1 MMKRIVSLMLAL
13 MLLLALVPA
22 QAEADVPEQ
31 LYRIVLRTEKGD
43 ETLGSGILFGTKT
56 ALLTAAACWAE
67 GELVAIGAD
76 GEHAVS
82 YRGAVAGTQLI
93 TLGLATESAAE
104 PLTITTA
111 DYLMDYV
118 LYGVKADGSFVAME
132 VRGSRKTVVD
142 NRAEALLHAEEGLL
156 PGAVMFG
163 DDFGIACVTVYQ
175 SGESEGAYATVA
187 DVTLSAIFGEGGH
200 NSIEKDRNTGAKVL
214 SGVTVTCENGLIVVD
229 WSASTGYT
237 MTENTVFTA
246 YIALMTNNYLSLDVL
261 EDGETTTSFPAVPE
275 KEAMI
280 WVVVSEDAKDAELM
294 PETASQVQ
302 FVTVP
307 KAEPIDMYGLK
318 NVRMGV
324 TPGEPG
330 MEGNAADFLPQE
342 PLTRETLS
350 DRDRPIYFQTE
361 DVYAVDAEDDDHTLM
376 VTLYTPEGYAHSYF
390 SGYVFM
396 PEYAASD
403 LWISDISDIF
413 ADYEMFCEGTPWPAG
428 EYRVLYTIDGFEVAE
443 LTFTLDAE

>member
-13 MLLLALVPA
+13 MLLLALVPV

-31 LYRIVLRTEKGD
+31 LYRIVLRTEAGD
-43 ETLGSGILFGTKT
+43 ETLGSGILFGSKT
-56 ALLTAAACWAE
+56 ALLTAASCWAE

-76 GEHAVS
+76 GEHMIS
-82 YRGAVAGTQLI
+82 YRGMVMGTQLI

-104 PLTITTA
+104 PLTVTTA

-118 LYGVKADGSFVAME
+118 LYGVAPDGSFVTMD
-132 VRGSRKTVVD
+132 VRGSRKTLLD
-142 NRAEALLHAEEGLL
+142 NRAEALLYAEEGLM

-163 DDFGIACVTVYQ
+163 DDFGLACVTVHQ
-175 SGESEGAYATVA
+175 AAEGEGAYAAVA
-187 DVTLSAIFGEGGH
+187 DVTLASVFGGGVAAV
-200 NSIEKDRNTGAKVL
+200 DGAQLV
-214 SGVTVTCENGLIVVD
+214 SGVTAKYDNGLIVVD
-229 WSASTGYT
+229 WSAGTGYT
-237 MTENTVFTA
+237 RTEDTIYTA
-246 YIALMTNNYLSLDVL
+246 YIAATTNNYLSLDVL
-261 EDGETTTSFPAVPE
+261 EDGETTASFPAIPE
-275 KEAMI
+275 TEVMV
-280 WVVVSEDAKDAELM
+280 WVVASQGDEDTQLF
-294 PETASQVQ
+294 PETAAQMQ

-307 KAEPIDMYGLK
+307 AAAPINLYGLR
-318 NVRMGV
+318 NVRMGI
-324 TPGEPG
+324 TSGEPG
-330 MEGNAADFLPQE
+330 VDGNAADFLPQE

-361 DVYAVDAEDDDHTLM
+361 DVYTIDVQDEDHTLM

-413 ADYEMFCEGTPWPAG
+413 ADYEMFCEGAPWPAG